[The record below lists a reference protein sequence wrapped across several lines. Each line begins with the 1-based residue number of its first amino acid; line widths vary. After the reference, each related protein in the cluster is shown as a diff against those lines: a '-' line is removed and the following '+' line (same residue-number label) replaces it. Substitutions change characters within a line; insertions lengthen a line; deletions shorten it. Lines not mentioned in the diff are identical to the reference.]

1 MDDSCESSNFT
12 GDSNGAIEGGSEMDT
27 QPAGSELMKYLTSPE
42 LLRDSSLIKEK
53 KSVKVQRAKKRL
65 GNFQSAK
72 HLSDSRISCQPWR
85 KGSGSHVGDSGS
97 APDLGLSV
105 NRIEMDNIGDDIS
118 KEEFDDISEMI
129 SDQDNNTVD
138 FLSTREN
145 SEDDDDGEMTNSQ
158 PKLEK
163 LSLTCDETIPVSDE
177 SNEASYPS
185 TCHEFSTNSI
195 DASFMNAEDTNYSAT
210 IESCSDVSLLDRE
223 DSMDKRSSHCST
235 PINHDLA
242 SKSCKSTKLKKTKTR
257 EKLIEGNWSVQTLE
271 KLEQSKKMTDRWL
284 KTLAIPDLSDEP
296 VKIPITELNSYLTCG
311 LCLGYLYEASTITEC
326 MHVFCKNCIVKH
338 TLTSLHCPICNIEI
352 HPTDPFVN
360 IKLDRMLQD
369 IVYKILPQVAEE
381 EIARQKEFYNN
392 HLDAEPKV
400 IKPRIVKARP
410 STQKNKSAVP
420 LVSIVLE
427 NEDEGIDREILDKKY
442 VRVNGSATVANVSKF
457 LKTKLHLQDSTEIDI
472 YCCGDCIEEENWTLQ
487 TLRDKFYC
495 GQDCLMLLQ
504 YKIRS
509 QD

>member
-1 MDDSCESSNFT
+1 MDDSCESSNLT
-12 GDSNGAIEGGSEMDT
+12 GDSAGTLEGGSGMDT
-27 QPAGSELMKYLTSPE
+27 LTAGSELMKYLTSPA
-42 LLRDSSLIKEK
+42 LLRDSSLIKET
-53 KSVKVQRAKKRL
+53 KSVKAKRARKRF
-65 GNFQSAK
+65 GNSK
-72 HLSDSRISCQPWR
+72 STKNILDSCQPCGKR
-85 KGSGSHVGDSGS
+85 RRSHVGDLRS
-97 APDLGLSV
+97 DQGLSV
-105 NRIEMDNIGDDIS
+105 NNKEINNIRDDIS
-118 KEEFDDISEMI
+118 RVEFDDISEMI

-145 SEDDDDGEMTNSQ
+145 SEYDDDDDEMTDSQ
-158 PKLEK
+158 PKLQK
-163 LSLTCDETIPVSDE
+163 LSLTCDETIPITDE

-185 TCHEFSTNSI
+185 TCHDFSTHGI
-195 DASFMNAEDTNYSAT
+195 GASFINTEDTNYSAT
-210 IESCSDVSLLDRE
+210 NESCSDVSLLDRE

-235 PINHDLA
+235 PVNYDLA
-242 SKSCKSTKLKKTKTR
+242 NKSCKSTRLKKKKTK
-257 EKLIEGNWSVQTLE
+257 EQLIEGNWSVQTLE

-360 IKLDRMLQD
+360 IKFDRMLQD

-400 IKPRIVKARP
+400 INPRIVKVRP
-410 STQKNKSAVP
+410 STQKHKNVVP
-420 LVSIVLE
+420 LVSIILE